1 VITGTQALQQRVLA
15 RQRRA
20 HLART
25 ASDLQIP
32 LQALEAFGHGAD
44 NLTVAQKELLT
55 KEFFMPARYDA
66 TSDRLIDLNTP
77 TTWKAQIPPPTI
89 RVRSTLHPTIR
100 TNIMAAIR
108 FRTIQI
114 RTPASD
120 RAGRVAN

>member
-1 VITGTQALQQRVLA
+1 MLA

-66 TSDRLIDLNTP
+66 TSDRPIDLNTP
-77 TTWKAQIPPPTI
+77 TTWKAQIPPPYDPK
-89 RVRSTLHPTIR
+89 SDP
-100 TNIMAAIR
+100 N
-108 FRTIQI
+108 F
-114 RTPASD
+114 TPHDPNKHHGGYSVSNNSD
-120 RAGRVAN
+120 PNAGKRPGRPGFAN